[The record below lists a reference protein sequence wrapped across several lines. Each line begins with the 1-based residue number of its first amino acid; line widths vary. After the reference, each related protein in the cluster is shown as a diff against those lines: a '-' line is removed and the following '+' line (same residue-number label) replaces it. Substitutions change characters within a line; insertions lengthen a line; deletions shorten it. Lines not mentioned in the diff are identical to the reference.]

1 MKRRLLVVDDE
12 PSIAKIV
19 RKQLEVAGYDV
30 TVAVDGLEGLTKA
43 RELMPELMVLDVML
57 PKMNGTEVCTTL
69 KGDPKTKAIPI
80 LMLTAKAQRSDKD
93 IGLQAG
99 ANAFLT
105 KPFQLEELLSKIKA
119 LLAEADAAN
128 PPTTTPQ
135 PVTDAPPAA

>member
-43 RELMPELMVLDVML
+43 RETMPELIVLDVML

-69 KGDPKTKAIPI
+69 KADPKTKAIPI
-80 LMLTAKAQRSDKD
+80 LMLTAKAQRQDKD

-105 KPFQLEELLSKIKA
+105 KPFQLEELLSKIKG
-119 LLAEADAAN
+119 LLEQVDAAG
-128 PPTTTPQ
+128 PPQT
-135 PVTDAPPAA
+135 VTDAIPPA

>member
-43 RELMPELMVLDVML
+43 RELMPELIVLDVML

-69 KGDPKTKAIPI
+69 KGDPKTQAIPI
-80 LMLTAKAQRSDKD
+80 LMLTAKAQRQDKD
-93 IGLQAG
+93 IVLQAG

-119 LLAEADAAN
+119 LLDQTGAGGSPQAATDAA
-128 PPTTTPQ
+128 
-135 PVTDAPPAA
+135 PAA

>member
-43 RELMPELMVLDVML
+43 RETMPELIVLDVML

-69 KGDPKTKAIPI
+69 KADPKTKGIPI
-80 LMLTAKAQRSDKD
+80 LMLTAKAQRQDKD

-99 ANAFLT
+99 ADAFLT

-119 LLAEADAAN
+119 LLEQAPASN
-128 PPTTTPQ
+128 PG
-135 PVTDAPPAA
+135 